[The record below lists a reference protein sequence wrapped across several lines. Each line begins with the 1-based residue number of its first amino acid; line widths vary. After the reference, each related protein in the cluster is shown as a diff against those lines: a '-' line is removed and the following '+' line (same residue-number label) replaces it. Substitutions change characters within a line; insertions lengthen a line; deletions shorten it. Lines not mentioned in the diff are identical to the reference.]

1 MCGIVGY
8 VGKRNAKDVIMQG
21 LSRLEYRGYDSAGIA
36 LRGSEESDEVVLN
49 KAQGRL
55 TVLQEQI
62 EPLDLNGP
70 MAIGHTRWATHGIP
84 SDSNAHP
91 HKFGRVLVVHN
102 GIIENYLE
110 QKRKLLAKGHS
121 FLSATDSEV
130 VAHLMQDLLDE
141 GLVPLE
147 ALLRL
152 CEQLEGAF
160 ALGFMLDGDRD
171 RLYFAKRG
179 VPLVVAKN
187 DDECFFA
194 SDQAALVDFQPH
206 FYSLNDYELGFIE
219 RDRIGIFNENGQAID
234 IALQPLVAKLESIE
248 KLGHPHFMH
257 KEIFEQPETVRRVL
271 AGRIKDGEIF
281 LEGFELDFSRI
292 AKAERLEIVGCGS
305 AYIAGCIA
313 KPALEEL
320 LRLPVSV
327 EVASEYR
334 YRTTLTD
341 EKSLAIAISQSG
353 ETADTLAALQKAMQ
367 QGAPALSVCNVV
379 GSAIANTCQSSI
391 GNLFLHAGP
400 EIAVASTKA
409 FIATIVALKLLA
421 LAVAKSRG
429 LLAPSQERA
438 LVRAML
444 DLPSQIDEILLHDE
458 RIQAVAKE
466 LVDAP
471 RMLYLGRGE
480 LFPVALEGA
489 LKMKELSYIFAEGY
503 PAGELKHG
511 PIATIDPGMPA
522 VVLFGHGVLA
532 VKTASNLQEIK
543 ARGAKI
549 ISITPE
555 AMEEVKA
562 ESDVIFDLRSQ
573 EPFFTPV
580 LATIPLQ
587 MLAYHLS
594 VHKGLDPDKP
604 RNLAK
609 SVTVE

>member
-8 VGKRNAKDVIMQG
+8 VGKRNAKDVIMKG

-36 LRGSEESDEVVLN
+36 LRGSEANDQVVLN

-55 TVLQEQI
+55 SVLAGQI
-62 EPLDLNGP
+62 EALDLEGR
-70 MAIGHTRWATHGIP
+70 MAIGHTRWATHGVP
-84 SDSNAHP
+84 SDINAHP

-110 QKRKLLAKGHS
+110 QKKLLLAKGHS
-121 FLSATDSEV
+121 FSSATDSEV
-130 VAHLMQDLLDE
+130 IAHLLHDLLDQGHE
-141 GLVPLE
+141 PLKALVH
-147 ALLRL
+147 L

-160 ALGFMLDGDRD
+160 ALGFMLDGDSD
-171 RLYFAKRG
+171 RLYFVKRG
-179 VPLVVAKN
+179 VPLLVAKN

-194 SDQAALVDFQPH
+194 SDQAALVDFQPQ

-219 RDRIGIFNENGQAID
+219 RDRIGVFNALGEPLA
-234 IALQPLVAKLESIE
+234 IALKPLVAKLESIE

-271 AGRIKDGEIF
+271 AGRIKDGEIC
-281 LEGFELDFSRI
+281 LDGFELDFSLMAKVARI
-292 AKAERLEIVGCGS
+292 EIIGCGS
-305 AYIAGCIA
+305 AYLAGLIA
-313 KPALEEL
+313 KPAFEEL
-320 LRLPVSV
+320 LRIPVLV

-341 EKSLAIAISQSG
+341 ERSLVMAISQSG
-353 ETADTLAALQKAMQ
+353 ETADTLAALEKAMLS
-367 QGAPALSVCNVV
+367 GAPSLAVCNVV
-379 GSAIANTCQSSI
+379 GSAIANKCAHSL

-409 FIATIVALKLLA
+409 FIAQVVALKLFALA
-421 LAVAKSRG
+421 LAKSCG
-429 LLAPSQERA
+429 KLMPEQERA
-438 LVRAML
+438 YVNALL
-444 DLPSQIDEILLHDE
+444 NLPQQIDEMLLLDE
-458 RIQAVAKE
+458 HIREAAQALVYTPRI
-466 LVDAP
+466 
-471 RMLYLGRGE
+471 LYLGRGE

-489 LKMKELSYIFAEGY
+489 LKMKELSYICAEGY

-522 VVLFGHGVLA
+522 IVLFGHGIQA
-532 VKTASNLQEIK
+532 IKTASNLQEIK
-543 ARGAKI
+543 ARGAKV
-549 ISITPE
+549 ISIVPGFIE
-555 AMEEVKA
+555 GVQE
-562 ESDVIFDLRSQ
+562 ESDRIFDLRSA
-573 EPFFTPV
+573 EPFLTPI

-587 MLAYHLS
+587 LLAYHLS